1 MKELIPVDSWWN
13 AQPSDPMPIYNLGG
27 VLYCAA
33 GWNGEAYTRAFRV
46 LNRYEVDAEHPQ
58 PVTLRPVYIFQA
70 EGINLDDVEENSDEW
85 NRVTAFADFDIL

>member
-1 MKELIPVDSWWN
+1 MKELIPVDSWWT
-13 AQPSDPMPIYNLGG
+13 AQPIDPMPIYDLGG

-46 LNRYEVDAEHPQ
+46 LNRYEVDAENPQ
-58 PVTLRPVYIFQA
+58 EVTLRPVYIFQA
-70 EGINLDDVEENSDEW
+70 EGIDLDGVEENSDEW